1 MVSKAEV
8 LEAIERI
15 KKIGARVTVDGVK
28 FRVYTGFGKCQGS
41 FCRWRVA
48 NIISMEL
55 GIPLQEVVVKH
66 SPYGIGDVKKL
77 WREKVSVQ

>member
-28 FRVYTGFGKCQGS
+28 FRVYTG
-41 FCRWRVA
+41 
-48 NIISMEL
+48 L
-55 GIPLQEVVVKH
+55 
-66 SPYGIGDVKKL
+66 
-77 WREKVSVQ
+77 VSVRVHFVDGGLQTLYPWS